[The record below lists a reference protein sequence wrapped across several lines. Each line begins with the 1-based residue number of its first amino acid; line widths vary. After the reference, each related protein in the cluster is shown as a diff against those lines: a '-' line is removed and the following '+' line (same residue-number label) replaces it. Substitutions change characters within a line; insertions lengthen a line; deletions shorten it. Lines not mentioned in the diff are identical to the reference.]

1 MPSLTLL
8 ECHRRYHYHHHHL
21 LLLLNHHPHLS
32 TLTAWYSI
40 LSKVYTAMVTTDEKI
55 GAVARTAAEKKKV
68 QQLKKEVG
76 GMAAL
81 KTKGFIINVGVTVLL
96 TILFFYLVQSVSQNG
111 EVSAFD
117 PFEILQI
124 DHGADAKSIK
134 KAFRKLS
141 LQWHPDK
148 NPGDRAAAAKFMMI
162 NKAYESLTDEASR
175 QNWEKYGN
183 PDGRQAMEFM
193 IGLPSFLLET
203 TNRNLVLVAY
213 LIIMVG
219 VVPYCVYTYY
229 SDSSKFGEKDVMYD
243 SYAWFHNNLSE
254 HTLLKALPEILA
266 GAAEF
271 RKRNM
276 PTTAEERK
284 AIAAQMALVKSQVLK
299 PKFNHPVCV
308 KGNVLLHSHLLRK
321 TDTLT
326 PKDQDDLR
334 YMLRKAEP
342 LVEAMISVCN
352 HSDTIQTAINCI
364 EFQQYMTQALWVK
377 DSPLLQLPYYTEKE
391 VKLCEKG
398 KPMVATVAQYRA
410 LAEEDRKGLE
420 NMTESQKADIRECL
434 RIYPE
439 IDVDVKVF
447 VDDDEDDKVYE
458 GDICTIR
465 VTITRKHLEKGEKAG
480 YVHSPYFPFP
490 KKEAFWV
497 ILGQMKAGKIMSI
510 EKVTNP
516 NRVVQ
521 HDIKFMAP
529 PVGHYE
535 FDLFVKSNGY
545 VGMDQKVAVTMD
557 TLDNSTLPE
566 YKVHP
571 DDAELDDEPTLFEEL
586 LNQQVEQDS
595 DDEDDEDEA
604 DGGAE
609 EPASND
615 AAARKREQLRKA
627 RQVDDDDDDDDSD
640 DDAEDVTPG
649 K

>member
-1 MPSLTLL
+1 MLTLA
-8 ECHRRYHYHHHHL
+8 RL
-21 LLLLNHHPHLS
+21 LACLFA
-32 TLTAWYSI
+32 AWYFIISRI
-40 LSKVYTAMVTTDEKI
+40 YTALVTTDEKI
-55 GAVARTAAEKKKV
+55 GAVARTSAEKKKV
-68 QQLKKEVG
+68 QELKKEVG

-81 KTKGFIINVGVTVLL
+81 NKRGFLIQVAVTTVLS
-96 TILFFYLVQSVSQNG
+96 ILFVYLVHSVGQNSQ
-111 EVSAFD
+111 VSSFD
-117 PFEILQI
+117 PFEILEI

-148 NPGDRAAAAKFMMI
+148 NPGNRAAAAKFMMI
-162 NKAYESLTDEASR
+162 NKAYESLTDETSR
-175 QNWEKYGN
+175 ENWEKYGN

-203 TNRNLVLVAY
+203 SNRNLVLVAY
-213 LIIMVG
+213 LIMMVG

-271 RKRNM
+271 RKRNV
-276 PTTAEERK
+276 PATAEERQ
-284 AIAAQMALVKSQVLK
+284 AIASQMAVVKSQVLK

-321 TDTLT
+321 TDSLT
-326 PKDQDDLR
+326 DKDRDDLR
-334 YMLRKAEP
+334 YMLRVADP
-342 LVEAMISVCN
+342 LIEAMISVCK

-364 EFQQYMTQALWVK
+364 EFQQYMTQAMWVK
-377 DSPLLQLPYYTEKE
+377 DSPLLQLPYYTAEE

-398 KPMVATVAQYRA
+398 KPKVATIEQYRE
-410 LAEEDRKGLE
+410 LPEEERQGLE
-420 NMTESQKADIRECL
+420 SMTESQKADIRECL

-439 IDVDVKVF
+439 IEVDVKVF

-465 VTITRKHLEKGEKAG
+465 VSITRKHLEKGERAG
-480 YVHSPYFPFP
+480 YVHSPHFPFP

-497 ILGQMKAGKIMSI
+497 ILGQMRAGKIMSI

-516 NRVVQ
+516 NRVVH

-545 VGMDQKVAVTMD
+545 VGMDQKLAVTMD

-571 DDAELDDEPTLFEEL
+571 DDAELDDEPTLFEEI
-586 LNQQVEQDS
+586 LNAHVEQDS
-595 DDEDDEDEA
+595 DDEEEDEDDGAAA
-604 DGGAE
+604 D

-615 AAARKREQLRKA
+615 ATARKREQLRKA
-627 RQVDDDDDDDDSD
+627 RQANDDDDDDSDD

>member
-1 MPSLTLL
+1 MP
-8 ECHRRYHYHHHHL
+8 
-21 LLLLNHHPHLS
+21 LS
-32 TLTAWYSI
+32 HTIIMFTAWYFI
-40 LSKVYTAMVTTDEKI
+40 LSRAYTALASSDEKI

-68 QQLKKEVG
+68 QELKKEVG
-76 GMAAL
+76 GVAAL
-81 KTKGFIINVGVTVLL
+81 KTRGFLINVGVTVFLTLL
-96 TILFFYLVQSVSQNG
+96 FCYLIFSVSANG
-111 EVSAFD
+111 EVNSFD
-117 PFEILQI
+117 PFAILQI
-124 DHGADAKSIK
+124 DHGADSKTIK

-148 NPGDRAAAAKFMMI
+148 NPGNRAAEAKFMMI
-162 NKAYESLTDEASR
+162 NKAYEALTDETSR
-175 QNWEKYGN
+175 ENYEKYGN

-203 TNRNLVLVAY
+203 SNRNLVLVTY

-271 RKRNM
+271 RKRNL
-276 PTTAEERK
+276 PESAEERQ
-284 AIAAQMALVKSQVLK
+284 AIAKQMAIVKSQVLK

-321 TDTLT
+321 VDTLT
-326 PKDQDDLR
+326 EKDRDDLR
-334 YMLRKAEP
+334 YMLRVADP
-342 LVEAMISVCN
+342 LIEAMISVCK

-364 EFQQYMTQALWVK
+364 EFQQYMTQAMWVK
-377 DSPLLQLPYYTEKE
+377 DSPLLQLPYYTSEE
-391 VKLCEKG
+391 VKQCEKG
-398 KPMVATVAQYRA
+398 KSKVATMNQYKE
-410 LAEEDRKGLE
+410 LPEEERKGLE
-420 NMTESQKADIRECL
+420 AMTESQKADIRECL
-434 RIYPE
+434 RIYPQIE
-439 IDVDVKVF
+439 ADVKVF

-480 YVHSPYFPFP
+480 YVHSPHFPFP
-490 KKEAFWV
+490 KKESFWV
-497 ILGQMKAGKIMSI
+497 ILGQMRAGKIMSI

-516 NRVVQ
+516 NRVVY

-529 PVGHYE
+529 PTGHYE

-545 VGMDQKVAVTMD
+545 VGMDEKLSVTMD
-557 TLDNSTLPE
+557 TLDNSQLPE

-571 DDAELDDEPTLFEEL
+571 DDAELDDEPTLFEEI
-586 LNQQVEQDS
+586 LNAHVEQDS
-595 DDEDDEDEA
+595 DDEDEEEA
-604 DGGAE
+604 EEGGAE
-609 EPASND
+609 EPAAND

-627 RQVDDDDDDDDSD
+627 RQANEDDSD
-640 DDAEDVTPG
+640 EEAEDVTPG

>member
-1 MPSLTLL
+1 M
-8 ECHRRYHYHHHHL
+8 
-21 LLLLNHHPHLS
+21 
-32 TLTAWYSI
+32 
-40 LSKVYTAMVTTDEKI
+40 YTALVTTDEKI
-55 GAVARTAAEKKKV
+55 GAVARTSAEKKKV
-68 QQLKKEVG
+68 QELKKEVG
-76 GMAAL
+76 GMKAL
-81 KTKGFIINVGVTVLL
+81 YKRGFLINVAITAFL
-96 TILFFYLVQSVSQNG
+96 TLVFVFLVFSVGQNS
-111 EVSAFD
+111 EVSSFD
-117 PFEILQI
+117 PFEILEI

-148 NPGDRAAAAKFMMI
+148 NPGNRAAAAKFMMI
-162 NKAYESLTDEASR
+162 NKAYESLTDETSR
-175 QNWEKYGN
+175 ENWEKYGN

-203 TNRNLVLVAY
+203 SNRNLVLVAY
-213 LIIMVG
+213 LIMMVG
-219 VVPYCVYTYY
+219 VIPYCVYTYY

-271 RKRNM
+271 RKRNV
-276 PTTAEERK
+276 PATAEERQ
-284 AIAAQMALVKSQVLK
+284 AIASQMAVVKSQVLK

-321 TDTLT
+321 TDSLT
-326 PKDQDDLR
+326 EKDNDDLR
-334 YMLRKAEP
+334 YMLRVADP
-342 LVEAMISVCN
+342 LIEAMISVCK

-364 EFQQYMTQALWVK
+364 EFQQYMTQAMWVK
-377 DSPLLQLPYYTEKE
+377 DSPLLQLPYYTAEE
-391 VKLCEKG
+391 VKMCEKG
-398 KPMVATVAQYRA
+398 NPKVATIEQYRE

-420 NMTESQKADIRECL
+420 NMSESQRADIRECL

-439 IDVDVKVF
+439 IEVDVKVF

-465 VTITRKHLEKGEKAG
+465 VTITRKHMEKGERAG
-480 YVHSPYFPFP
+480 YVHSPHFPFP

-497 ILGQMKAGKIMSI
+497 ILGQMRAGKIMSI

-516 NRVVQ
+516 NRVVH

-545 VGMDQKVAVTMD
+545 VGMDQKLPVTMD

-571 DDAELDDEPTLFEEL
+571 DDAELDDEPTLFEEI
-586 LNQQVEQDS
+586 LNAHVEQDS
-595 DDEDDEDEA
+595 DDDDEDE
-604 DGGAE
+604 DEGAGTD
-609 EPASND
+609 EPALSD

-627 RQVDDDDDDDDSD
+627 RQANDDDDDDSD
-640 DDAEDVTPG
+640 DEAEDVTPG